1 MKVPS
6 LRNLSM
12 KKLLITS
19 FVLGSLTAGSAF
31 AAGPTAAPDLS
42 GFSIGTNAEFSR
54 GSVTANDGSSDGGAT
69 TSAGINAR
77 YDWALTPTF
86 AVGLGAS
93 YSTGNHAF
101 GSYANGTAASIN
113 NRYSVDIVPTVALS
127 NDIQLFGK
135 VSSIYGSAASSDGV
149 NNHDVQ
155 GVGYGVGVRKMLDKN
170 LFVQAGYDLN
180 KFRDVTYNNGTTAS
194 LQENVYSV
202 GIGYKFR

>member
-113 NRYSVDIVPTVALS
+113 NRYSIDIVPTVALS

-135 VSSIYGSAASSDGV
+135 VSSIYGSAASSDGRSSGFSSMRSNEAPPAASSDV
-149 NNHDVQ
+149 ELNNTH
-155 GVGYGVGVRKMLDKN
+155 KK
-170 LFVQAGYDLN
+170 
-180 KFRDVTYNNGTTAS
+180 YNRQS
-194 LQENVYSV
+194 
-202 GIGYKFR
+202 

>member
-19 FVLGSLTAGSAF
+19 FVLSSLAAGSAF
-31 AAGPTAAPDLS
+31 AAGPAGGTDLS

-54 GSVTANDGSSDGGAT
+54 GTVSANDGSSDGGAT

-77 YDWALTPTF
+77 YDWSLTPTF

-101 GSYANGTAASIN
+101 GSYANGTAATVN
-113 NRYSVDIVPTVALS
+113 NRYSLDIVPTVALS
-127 NDIQLFGK
+127 NNYQLYGK
-135 VSSIYGSAASSDGV
+135 LSSIYGTAASTDGV
-149 NNHDVQ
+149 ATSNVQ
-155 GVGYGVGVRKMLDKN
+155 GVGYGIGVRKMLDKN

-180 KFRDVTYNNGTTAS
+180 KFNDITYSNGTTAA
-194 LQENVYSV
+194 LQENVYSI
-202 GIGYKFR
+202 GIGYKF

>member
-54 GSVTANDGSSDGGAT
+54 GTVSANDGSSDGGAT

-77 YDWALTPTF
+77 YDWSLTPTF

-101 GSYANGTAASIN
+101 GSYANGTAATVN
-113 NRYSVDIVPTVALS
+113 NRYSLDIVPTVALS
-127 NDIQLFGK
+127 NNYQLFGK
-135 VSSIYGSAASSDGV
+135 ISSIYGTAASSDGTST
-149 NNHDVQ
+149 NNVQ
-155 GVGYGVGVRKMLDKN
+155 GVGYGIGVRKMLDKN
-170 LFVQAGYDLN
+170 LYVQAGYDLN
-180 KFRDVTYNNGTTAS
+180 QFRDVTFTNGTTSS
-194 LQENVYSV
+194 LKENVYSI
-202 GIGYKFR
+202 GIGYKF

>member
-19 FVLGSLTAGSAF
+19 FVLGSLAAGSAF
-31 AAGPTAAPDLS
+31 AAGPAGGTDLS

-54 GSVTANDGSSDGGAT
+54 GTVSANDGSSDGGAT

-77 YDWALTPTF
+77 YDWSLTPTF

-101 GSYANGTAASIN
+101 GSYANGTAATVN
-113 NRYSVDIVPTVALS
+113 NRYSLDIVPTVALS
-127 NDIQLFGK
+127 NNYQLYGK
-135 VSSIYGSAASSDGV
+135 LSSIYGTAASTDGV
-149 NNHDVQ
+149 ATSNVQ
-155 GVGYGVGVRKMLDKN
+155 GVGYGIGVRKMLDKN
-170 LFVQAGYDLN
+170 LYVQAGYDLN
-180 KFRDVTYNNGTTAS
+180 KFNDITYSNGTTAA
-194 LQENVYSV
+194 LQENVYSI
-202 GIGYKFR
+202 GIGYKF